1 MLFRSAGYRVTGCD
15 ANVYPPMNDQLGSR
29 SDRLKAKWA
38 TCKDPYWISWLESAV
53 RFAIWQE
60 TGQSSNFPGPAE
72 SPVAETPA
80 TPGTV

>member
-1 MLFRSAGYRVTGCD
+1 
-15 ANVYPPMNDQLGSR
+15 MNGQQHAPATR
-29 SDRLKAKWA
+29 IERLMSKWKR
-38 TCKDPYWISWLESAV
+38 CEDDYWKGWLESAI